1 MLLIVYGEYNP
12 EVISAVRSFRAEIY
26 AADGVSVSDELD
38 ERSYHVV
45 VYGEGRLAG
54 CLRYTQIGEG
64 AARIGGWWVSAPHRP
79 TRLTRALA
87 LAPFRL
93 ARALGDTRGIATA
106 TTRHGSA
113 RLLRKL
119 GGRVTAT
126 YWDEGYGCEIERLE
140 FQLSRDPSCAR
151 RRRAAGRVEILTG
164 PCQTFDAS
172 SRR

>member
-12 EVISAVRSFRAEIY
+12 EVIAAVRSFRAEIY

-45 VYGEGRLAG
+45 VYGEDRLAG
-54 CLRYTQIGEG
+54 CLRYTRLGEG
-64 AARIGGWWVSAPHRP
+64 AARI
-79 TRLTRALA
+79 
-87 LAPFRL
+87 
-93 ARALGDTRGIATA
+93 
-106 TTRHGSA
+106 
-113 RLLRKL
+113 